1 MFKLIYAIQ
10 GVKHEVTAD
19 TLDEILS
26 LSVAAYDDSADLI
39 EILKDDEPL
48 YHYMEIYELIMKAY
62 Y

>member
-10 GVKHEVTAD
+10 GIKHDVTAD

-26 LSVAAYDDSADLI
+26 LSVAAYDRNVDLI
-39 EILKDDEPL
+39 EILKDDRPL
-48 YHYMEIYELIMKAY
+48 YHYAEIYELIQKCY